1 MKYFMSAIFI
11 ISYNQM
17 AAKTFKFE
25 ILTLIRQI
33 MTDFI
38 ILKVFLSDT
47 CMNYTLS

>member
-1 MKYFMSAIFI
+1 
-11 ISYNQM
+11 M

-38 ILKVFLSDT
+38 ILKVFLS
-47 CMNYTLS
+47 YELHFELVQVVYEH